1 MWRWGNVASPRPD
14 RGGGGAGALRRATI
28 LRGAPHPPRAANDN
42 PARLGYRVVRI
53 LLFVAAL
60 ILMSWALWTLGP

>member
-28 LRGAPHPPRAANDN
+28 LRGASRPSRAANDN
-42 PARLGYRVVRI
+42 PTRLGYRLVRF
-53 LLFVAAL
+53 LLFIMTLVSL
-60 ILMSWALWTLGP
+60 SWALWTLGP